1 MLAPALKPAWILHH
15 AHLAHTHTASAL
27 MHTGDR
33 WAWNHTSN
41 IQAAYFNGDGFVSW
55 ENVWGIWQGMTP
67 RDSAALRAVSR
78 VCVARVACVSYCAPP
93 VCAVLTRRTA
103 VAPDPTVLC
112 PGVHGGQLDATHA

>member
-1 MLAPALKPAWILHH
+1 MSGSHRNQACLCGSQRKYKRCCLALHH
-15 AHLAHTHTASAL
+15 THHALTHTASTL

-78 VCVARVACVSYCAPP
+78 VLWTGRV
-93 VCAVLTRRTA
+93 
-103 VAPDPTVLC
+103 
-112 PGVHGGQLDATHA
+112 